1 MHENIFHFEIIKF
14 LRLLY
19 PKGKKV
25 GVEKP
30 RRKTRIRKQWMQTH
44 SMVKG
49 NFTMD
54 SSWSRNQSGR
64 VPAWH
69 SGLKIRMQWLG

>member
-49 NFTMD
+49 N
-54 SSWSRNQSGR
+54 SRTVAGQETNQEEFLRGT
-64 VPAWH
+64 V
-69 SGLKIRMQWLG
+69 G